1 MSTSEFDQLIL
12 KNYQSLKPYAIHFT
26 KNEDAAQDLVQ
37 DTLLLAFRHKNKFRG
52 GSNISAWLF
61 TIMRNFFIN
70 TYRKNKSRRQIL
82 SQLEVSPEGFFASE
96 LPDNESR
103 LAGKEINAMILAL
116 PDSFSEPFLLHY
128 EGYKYDEIARILK
141 KPTGTIKSRIHFARK
156 LLQEQLTTS
165 GYDKRS

>member
-1 MSTSEFDQLIL
+1 MAEFDQLIL
-12 KNYQSLKPYAIHFT
+12 NNYHSLKPYAIHFT

-37 DTLLLAFRHKNKFRG
+37 DTLLLAFRHKNKFRN

-70 TYRKNKSRRQIL
+70 NYRKNKSRRKIL
-82 SQLEVSPEGFFASE
+82 SQLDVSPDGFFATA

-103 LAGKEINAMILAL
+103 LANKEIDSIIRSL
-116 PDSFSEPFLLHY
+116 PESFGEPFMLHV
-128 EGYKYDEIARILK
+128 EGYKYDEIARRLQ

-156 LLQEQLTTS
+156 LLQEELKS
-165 GYDKRS
+165 KGYDLRHS